1 MLNERSTLAQLPAYF
16 ISQFSLLL
24 GKHLATITDLKL
36 KQAPKIR
43 KLQNRHYLPT
53 FLPRFWP
60 LGQTL
65 NI

>member
-16 ISQFSLLL
+16 TSRFSLLL
-24 GKHLATITDLKL
+24 GERLATITDLKL

-43 KLQNRHYLPT
+43 KLQNRRYLPT
-53 FLPRFWP
+53 FLPRFRP
-60 LGQTL
+60 LSQTL